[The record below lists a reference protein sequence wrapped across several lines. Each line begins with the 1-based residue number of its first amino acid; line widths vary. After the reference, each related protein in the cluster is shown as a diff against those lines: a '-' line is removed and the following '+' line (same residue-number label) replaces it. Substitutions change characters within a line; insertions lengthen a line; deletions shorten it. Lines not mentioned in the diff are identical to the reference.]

1 MRSLPYFSIIYGPDV
16 PEATPAALGAAF
28 DYRTGMHEQI
38 VVISP
43 SGERLRGLLDILS
56 NAGYRACGA
65 RTFDEAKRTIERTI
79 PELVIAE
86 ERLGDFNGLH
96 LVMLG
101 RARDPEMKGIV
112 IGRQNDRGL
121 ENDARQL
128 NVRCLAEPRDAA
140 DWLAS
145 IAQTLESDE
154 SVTEDS
160 SFAHAREWIH

>member
-1 MRSLPYFSIIYGPDV
+1 MPSVRAVAFKV
-16 PEATPAALGAAF
+16 GARF
-28 DYRTGMHEQI
+28 DYITDMHEQI

-43 SGERLRGLLDILS
+43 NGTRLRGLLNILS

-65 RTFDEAKRTIERTI
+65 RTFDEAKRTIEQTI
-79 PELVIAE
+79 PELVIAD

-101 RARDPEMKGIV
+101 RARDPEMKAIV

-121 ENDARQL
+121 ENDARRM
-128 NVRCLAEPRDAA
+128 NVRCLVEPA
-140 DWLAS
+140 DPAGWLAS

-154 SVTEDS
+154 SYEDDS
-160 SFAHAREWIH
+160 VAHPREWIH